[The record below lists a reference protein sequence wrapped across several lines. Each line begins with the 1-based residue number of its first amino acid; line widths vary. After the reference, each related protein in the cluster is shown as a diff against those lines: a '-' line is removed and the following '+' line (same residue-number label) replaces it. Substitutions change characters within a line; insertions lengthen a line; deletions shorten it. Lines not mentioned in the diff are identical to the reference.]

1 MHSCARGEL
10 RCGNWRKSTG
20 TVGRCKRRLEDAS
33 GGACNGKPVALQV
46 DRHPPHHGNVPDRRV
61 RRDVSVRR

>member
-46 DRHPPHHGNVPDRRV
+46 TATQRATGTSQTAEYVV
-61 RRDVSVRR
+61 TYSVRR